1 MGRSSPSLRTPT
13 REHCSNLTVGTLF
26 SNSRLVSLYQPLRFS
41 KFWDLRSWH
50 LGLARIKHALVAS
63 LLVMI
68 RTHVHDVLLLRRR
81 KNAPLVRTN
90 VLPPHHPLPF
100 QLTPEQ
106 AVGLNALT
114 AEQWLVHCQAVRSNH
129 PRTEPEIEQFLS
141 LPIEKIVEVF
151 RGAVQHLVAS
161 LPPTDPSIPTPTPST
176 STSTPSTSTTLPT
189 T

>member
-1 MGRSSPSLRTPT
+1 MFRFWLLLSSKPNSALFGLPTGRSLLSLRTPT
-13 REHCSNLTVGTLF
+13 RGHRSNLTVGTLF

-90 VLPPHHPLPF
+90 VLLPHHPLPL
-100 QLTPEQ
+100 QLRFR
-106 AVGLNALT
+106 LLRMLRI
-114 AEQWLVHCQAVRSNH
+114 WK
-129 PRTEPEIEQFLS
+129 RTL
-141 LPIEKIVEVF
+141 
-151 RGAVQHLVAS
+151 R
-161 LPPTDPSIPTPTPST
+161 PPTLLLS
-176 STSTPSTSTTLPT
+176 
-189 T
+189 